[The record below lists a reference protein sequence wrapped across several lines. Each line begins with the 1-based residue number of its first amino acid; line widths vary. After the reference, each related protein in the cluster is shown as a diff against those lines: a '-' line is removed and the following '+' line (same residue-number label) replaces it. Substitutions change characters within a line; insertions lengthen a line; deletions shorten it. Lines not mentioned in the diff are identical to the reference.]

1 MDVFVEQMVVKPQ
14 KGKDIALKALI
25 VTAAVILSAV
35 CVMIM
40 YVMSLI
46 FILGIAYAAY
56 YLISGLDCE
65 YEYIVTS
72 GEIDIDKIAGKRKRT
87 RLITADA
94 RKFTAFGKLENAGK
108 LPDKAT
114 VVDATDGSG
123 TAFYADFVHG
133 KLGETR
139 LIFSPNEKVLEAI
152 KPFIPRMIKREF

>member
-65 YEYIVTS
+65 YEYIVTN

-108 LPDKAT
+108 LSDKAT
-114 VVDATDGSG
+114 IVDATDGSG

-139 LIFSPNEKVLEAI
+139 LIFSPNEKVIEAI
-152 KPFIPRMIKREF
+152 KPFIPRTIKREF

>member
-65 YEYIVTS
+65 YEYIVTN

-114 VVDATDGSG
+114 IVDATDGSG

-139 LIFSPNEKVLEAI
+139 LIFSPNEKVLEAV

>member
-14 KGKDIALKALI
+14 KGKDYALKFLIAL
-25 VTAAVILSAV
+25 AAVVLSAFFV
-35 CVMIM
+35 LILAIM
-40 YVMSLI
+40 A
-46 FILGIAYAAY
+46 FIPVVGIVYAAY

-65 YEYIVTS
+65 YEYIVTN

-139 LIFSPNEKVLEAI
+139 LIFSPNEKVLEAV

>member
-14 KGKDIALKALI
+14 KGKDLALKVLI
-25 VTAAVILSAV
+25 TLAAVILSGIFLLFLAV
-35 CVMIM
+35 MAFVP
-40 YVMSLI
+40 VV
-46 FILGIAYAAY
+46 GIIYAAY

-65 YEYIVTS
+65 YEYIVTN

-94 RKFTAFGKLENAGK
+94 RKFTAFGRLENAGK

-114 VVDATDGSG
+114 IVDATDGSG
-123 TAFYADFVHG
+123 NVFYADFVHG

-139 LIFSPNEKVLEAI
+139 LIFSPNEKVLEAV
-152 KPFIPRMIKREF
+152 KPFIPRMIKRDF